1 MSEPDSDPAS
11 HAAAALARQ
20 MLVWLDEGRR
30 VAWAVVMSGSNHAL
44 SPPGQTMAVVED
56 GAAAGSLSRGCIEDS
71 VIRQALRAIEDGE
84 QRILAYTV
92 TDEVARREAGLGAGG
107 GL

>member
-1 MSEPDSDPAS
+1 MSEPDSDPS
-11 HAAAALARQ
+11 RHAAAVARQ
-20 MLVWLDEGRR
+20 MLAWLDEGRR

-44 SPPGQTMAVVED
+44 SPPGRAMAVVEEGA

-84 QRILAYTV
+84 QR
-92 TDEVARREAGLGAGG
+92 
-107 GL
+107 